1 MLLACGLNNSCTTFS
16 APSEEIPELEGQGTV
31 GAAHKVELLLAY
43 YDRIAKLS
51 NAEVAKEQLSAQQLF
66 NRTKTDYSR
75 VRLALVLSAPNNAA
89 RDGQRA
95 LALLEP
101 LLRVGIGDA
110 TPMRNFALVLRHLIA
125 GDLRTGERLQSTIEK
140 LKEDLRDQ
148 QKQAQILQQKLDT
161 LKALEKSTP
170 KRNQ

>member
-1 MLLACGLNNSCTTFS
+1 MLLACGLNNSCTTLS
-16 APSEEIPELEGQGTV
+16 GPSEEIPELEGHGAV

-43 YDRIAKLS
+43 YDWIAKLS

-101 LLRVGIGDA
+101 LLRGGIGDA

-125 GDLRTGERLQSTIEK
+125 GDLRTVERLQSTIEK